1 MTKFSVTLLLAAAT
15 LSLAAC
21 GDDTDAIDTS
31 GPYDRAGQV
40 SVQNAAPAPTTA
52 PAPAPAPVPA
62 TPAPEAAA
70 PVREADT
77 VFQGSGSK

>member
-21 GDDTDAIDTS
+21 GDDTDSIDTS
-31 GPYDRAGQV
+31 GPYDRAGNV
-40 SVQNAAPAPTTA
+40 SVQNAAPAPMAAPAPAPTPA
-52 PAPAPAPVPA
+52 PAPAPAP
-62 TPAPEAAA
+62 E

-77 VFQGSGSK
+77 VFQGSGAK